1 MNIENAV
8 DFIHTIGDQCS
19 ACLPVNNSLIPLLIL
34 NETMAHHLQ
43 DKDLPLKNLYTVIRS
58 SELGARNH
66 LSRLEKNSWLAIE
79 KSKIDTRVKLIK
91 PTKKLLDTYQQLS
104 LSFIPTAQKLCANCP
119 HYKSKS

>member
-1 MNIENAV
+1 MKIETTV
-8 DFIHTIGDQCS
+8 DFIDAVSDECT
-19 ACLPVNNSLIPLLIL
+19 ACLPINNSLIPLLIL
-34 NETMAHHLQ
+34 NQTMTHHLR
-43 DKDLPLKNLYTVIRS
+43 DKDLSLKNLYTAIRS

-91 PTKKLLDTYQQLS
+91 PTKKLLDTYEQLS
-104 LSFIPTAQKLCANCP
+104 LSFIPTAQKFCADCP